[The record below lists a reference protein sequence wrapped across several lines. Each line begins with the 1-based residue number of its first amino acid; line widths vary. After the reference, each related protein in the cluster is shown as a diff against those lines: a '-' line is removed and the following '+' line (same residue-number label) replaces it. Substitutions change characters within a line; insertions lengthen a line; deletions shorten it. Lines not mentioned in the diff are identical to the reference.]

1 MSTDSFLYFI
11 YVCSKIYLVGY
22 TLTGSG
28 FNPARAISVR
38 CPLIQGLSVL
48 EVKKSLLIFLR
59 IFVNFSY

>member
-28 FNPARAISVR
+28 FNPATEISVR